1 MPYTQLRHRPTLAR
15 SRPQLGFTLIELLVA
30 MLLGLVTVI
39 VVAQVMLMAE
49 SRKRAATSGSDATTT
64 GAMALYTIERDAK
77 NAGFGIVGNLAAL
90 GCEIRVKNGSNP
102 TEKFVLAP
110 VVITQGASGAPDTIT
125 FTASTKEGAPLPT
138 KVTVDHPPQAANFFV
153 QSALGI
159 VEGDLMIAVPPSIG
173 TDNWCSVFQV
183 TNDTSPGGG
192 NSQGGGQG
200 QNQVL
205 HNSGLSPW
213 NQAGGQ
219 TIFPSPDGYPAGS
232 TLINLGA
239 MSRRTYS
246 IVNADTDA
254 DDGDSIVDINSLRV
268 TWLDTSTN
276 SSQIRNI
283 YSQVVQL
290 QAEYGTDAN
299 LADDDVRVTNWTTTT
314 PAIDGS
320 DSAGWQAIKAIRV
333 AVVARSNVY
342 EKDVVTDEGT
352 GDTYSTCRA
361 SSPRAVCWAGGAINN
376 LNTNNPGT
384 DDWQHYRYRV
394 YEAVLPIRNVIWQQ

>member
-1 MPYTQLRHRPTLAR
+1 MLPPPSSSAECPP
-15 SRPQLGFTLIELLVA
+15 PQQQRGFTLIELLVA
-30 MLLGLVTVI
+30 MLLGLVTVL

-49 SRKRAATSGSDATTT
+49 SRKRTATSGSDANTT

-77 NAGFGIVGNLAAL
+77 NAGFGMAANLSAL
-90 GCEIRVKNGSNP
+90 GCEIRAKNGSSA
-102 TEKFVLAP
+102 TQTYILAP

-138 KVTVDHPPQAANFFV
+138 KVTVDHPPQATNFFV

-159 VEGDLMIAVPPSIG
+159 TEGDLMIAVPPAIG
-173 TDNWCSVFQV
+173 SSSWCSVFQV

-205 HNSGLSPW
+205 HNSGQSAW

-219 TIFPSPDGYPAGS
+219 TIFPTPDGYPSGS

-246 IVNADTDA
+246 VA
-254 DDGDSIVDINSLRV
+254 SNSLNL
-268 TWLDTSTN
+268 TWLDTATN
-276 SSQIRNI
+276 TNQTRVI
-283 YSQVVQL
+283 YPQVIQL

-299 LADDDVRVTNWTTTT
+299 LADNNVRVTAWTTTT
-314 PAIDGS
+314 PAVNDN
-320 DSAGWQAIKAIRV
+320 AGWQAIKAIRV
-333 AVVARSNVY
+333 AVVARSDVY
-342 EKDVVTDEGT
+342 EKDVVTVAGT
-352 GDTYSTCRA
+352 GNTYSTCRA

-376 LNTNNPGT
+376 LNANNPGST
-384 DDWQHYRYRV
+384 DWQHYRYRV

>member
-1 MPYTQLRHRPTLAR
+1 MPYTAPRPPTSLAR
-15 SRPQLGFTLIELLVA
+15 PRRQLGFTLIELLVA
-30 MLLGLVTVI
+30 MLLGLVTVL

-49 SRKRAATSGSDATTT
+49 SRKRTATSGSDATTT

-77 NAGFGIVGNLAAL
+77 NAGFGMTPNLAAL
-90 GCEIRVKNGSNP
+90 GCEIRAKNGSNP
-102 TEKFVLAP
+102 TQTYILAP
-110 VVITQGASGAPDTIT
+110 VVITQGANGTPDTIT

-159 VEGDLMIAVPPSIG
+159 VEGDLMVAVPPSISSG
-173 TDNWCSVFQV
+173 NWCSVFQV

-246 IVNADTDA
+246 VVN
-254 DDGDSIVDINSLRV
+254 NSLNL

-276 SSQIRNI
+276 ANLSRDI
-283 YSQVVQL
+283 YTQVVQL

-299 LADDDVRVTNWTTTT
+299 LADNNVRVTNWTATT
-314 PAIDGS
+314 PAVNDN
-320 DSAGWQAIKAIRV
+320 AGWQAIKAVRV

-342 EKDVVTDEGT
+342 EKEAVTAAGT
-352 GDTYSTCRA
+352 GTTYSTCRA

>member
-1 MPYTQLRHRPTLAR
+1 MPHTQHRHRSALAR
-15 SRPQLGFTLIELLVA
+15 SRPQHGFTLIELLVA
-30 MLLGLVTVI
+30 MLLGLITVL

-49 SRKRAATSGSDATTT
+49 SRKRTATSGSDATTT
-64 GAMALYTIERDAK
+64 GAMALYTMERDAR
-77 NAGFGIVGNLAAL
+77 NAGFGMTTSAAAL
-90 GCEIRVKNGSNP
+90 GCEIKAKNGSNA
-102 TEKFVLAP
+102 TQTYVLAP
-110 VVITQGASGAPDTIT
+110 VVITQGSSGAPDTIT
-125 FTASTKEGAPLPT
+125 FTASTKEGVPLPT
-138 KVTVDHPPQAANFFV
+138 KVTVDHPATAANFFV

-159 VEGDLMIAVPPSIG
+159 TEGDLMIAVPATPSS
-173 TDNWCSVFQV
+173 TNWCSVFQV

-205 HNSGLSPW
+205 HNSGLSSW

-219 TIFPSPDGYPAGS
+219 TIFPTAGYPAGS

-239 MSRRTYS
+239 MSRRSYS
-246 IVNADTDA
+246 IVSN
-254 DDGDSIVDINSLRV
+254 GLQL
-268 TWLDTSTN
+268 TWLNTTDG
-276 SSQIRNI
+276 SSQTRDL
-283 YSQVVQL
+283 YPQVIQL
-290 QAEYGTDAN
+290 QAEYGTDTD
-299 LADDDVRVTNWTTTT
+299 LADNNVRVTSWTTTT
-314 PAIDGS
+314 PAANDN
-320 DSAGWQAIKAIRV
+320 AGWQAIKAIRV

-342 EKDVVTDEGT
+342 EKDVVTAAGT
-352 GDTYSTCRA
+352 GSTYSTCRA

>member
-1 MPYTQLRHRPTLAR
+1 MPYTQLRHRPALAR

-30 MLLGLVTVI
+30 MLLGLITVI

-49 SRKRAATSGSDATTT
+49 SRKRTATSGSDAATTS
-64 GAMALYTIERDAK
+64 AMALYTMERDAK
-77 NAGFGIVGNLAAL
+77 NAGFGMVGNLAAL
-90 GCEIRVKNGSNP
+90 GCEIRAKNGSGP
-102 TEKFVLAP
+102 AQTYILAP

-173 TDNWCSVFQV
+173 TNNWCSVFQV

-219 TIFPSPDGYPAGS
+219 TIFPTSGYPAGS

-246 IVNADTDA
+246 VVSN
-254 DDGDSIVDINSLRV
+254 NLNL

-276 SSQIRNI
+276 TSQTRDI
-283 YSQVVQL
+283 YSQVIQL

-299 LADDDVRVTNWTTTT
+299 LADDNVRVSNWTTTT
-314 PAIDGS
+314 PATNDN
-320 DSAGWQAIKAIRV
+320 AGWQAIKAVRV

-342 EKDVVTDEGT
+342 EKDVVTVAGT
-352 GDTYSTCRA
+352 GATYNTCRA